1 MTRQVVAFDTE
12 TECFRPG
19 CMAPPIV
26 CISWQRPGFEPQLVH
41 AGGIDD
47 RPALELVENWLTT
60 DTLIVGHNVAY
71 DLAVICAWQ
80 PRFIPLVFKA
90 YDEDRVE
97 DTMIRQKLLDI
108 AEGCHRGKL
117 HKFWKDIVQEDGAIV
132 SVEGERWVQHNYGLA
147 DLARRGLGRVLEKD
161 EWRLRYGEFK
171 NTPITQ
177 WPEGAR
183 KYPLEDARATLDIF
197 QVQEVH
203 AEYIEDRFR
212 QAKYAWGL
220 HLTQTWGLRTHGPSV
235 DALEQE
241 TKAALAN
248 IEDGLKEEGLV
259 RKNDTRD
266 TRKAMARMVAVC
278 KAVGKPI
285 RLTDGG
291 EEKLKK
297 INENGRYVETK
308 EGKPD
313 VVIQVP
319 PDGVHEFLA
328 SKGGISLDGDACE
341 ECGDDLL
348 GDYAEASSLKK
359 MLANDIPALRAGI
372 IWPVHTSYGIAD
384 SGRSTARA
392 PNVQNPKRSG
402 KVYRHGVLKYQLPD
416 VRECW
421 MPRKGNIFA
430 QADFSYMELCTLA
443 QCCIMLFGESE
454 LAKTINAGRD
464 PHTEFATSIL
474 GISYEEGVARK
485 EDPDDTEFDNA
496 RQTAKVALF
505 GLPGGLG
512 IASLVSFARKGYNV
526 ILTEDDTPGTG
537 ARWLKA
543 AWLDRFPEMRLF
555 FAHCAAAMEENGG
568 KLGVMQL
575 PLSKRFRG
583 GCFYCSM
590 CNNWFQGWASDA
602 CKNAV
607 YVVERA
613 CYAQPESVLYGSRSV
628 LFCHDEILAEVVD
641 DEHAHDKAV
650 ELGRLMVAGASVF
663 LPDVPPRAKPMLAA
677 RWSKRAKPVYDSNK
691 RLVPWQP

>member
-1 MTRQVVAFDTE
+1 MTRSVVAYDTE
-12 TECFRPG
+12 TECFSPG
-19 CMAPPIV
+19 RMAPALV

-41 AGGIDD
+41 AGGVDD
-47 RPALELVENWLTT
+47 RGALELVESWLTT
-60 DTLIVGHNVAY
+60 DTLIVGHNVAF
-71 DLAVICAWQ
+71 DNAVLCAKW
-80 PRFIPLVFKA
+80 PHLVPLFFKA

-97 DTMIRQKLLDI
+97 DTMLRQKLLDI

-117 HKFWKDIVQEDGAIV
+117 HKFLKEVVQKDGSLAT
-132 SVEGERWVQHNYGLA
+132 VEGARWVQHNYGLA

-171 NTPITQ
+171 STPITQ
-177 WPEGAR
+177 WPDGAR

-197 QVQEVH
+197 LQQEVH

-212 QAKYAWGL
+212 QARYAWGL

-241 TKAALAN
+241 TLAALAA
-248 IEDGLKEEGLV
+248 IEDGLKEAGLV
-259 RKNDTRD
+259 RENDSRD
-266 TRKAMARMVAVC
+266 TRKAMARMVSVC
-278 KAVGKPI
+278 KAAGKPV

-291 EEKLKK
+291 EDKLKK
-297 INENGRYVETK
+297 IEDGQYVEKK

-313 VVIQVP
+313 SVFQVP
-319 PDGVHEFLA
+319 ADGIYEFIA

-348 GDYAEASSLKK
+348 GDYAESSSLKK
-359 MLANDIPALRAGI
+359 MLSNDIPALKAGVI
-372 IWPVHTSYGIAD
+372 FPVHTSYGIAD

-402 KVYRHGVLKYQLPD
+402 AVYRHGKLKYKLPD

-421 MPRKGNIFA
+421 MPRSGYIFA

-443 QCCIMLFGESE
+443 QCCITLFGESE

-464 PHTEFATSIL
+464 PHTEFASGLL
-474 GISYEEGVARK
+474 GIPYEEGIVRK
-485 EDPDDTEFDNA
+485 EDPDDVEFDNA

-512 IASLVSFARKGYNV
+512 VVSLVSYARKSYNV
-526 ILTEDDTPGTG
+526 ILTEDDTPRTG
-537 ARWLKA
+537 AKWLKA
-543 AWLDRFPEMRLF
+543 AWFDRYPEMRLF
-555 FAHCAAAMEENGG
+555 FAHCAAAIDPDAGTG
-568 KLGVMQL
+568 FMQL
-575 PLSKRFRG
+575 PFSKRIRG
-583 GCFYCSM
+583 GCFYTAM

-613 CYAQPESVLYGSRSV
+613 CYSEVESVLYGSRPV
-628 LFCHDEILAEVVD
+628 LFVHDEILAEVLHD
-641 DEHAHDKAV
+641 DRAHDKAM
-650 ELGRLMVAGASVF
+650 ELGRLMVQAASVF
-663 LPDVPPRAKPMLAA
+663 LPDVPPRAKPMLAT
-677 RWSKRAKPVYDSNK
+677 RWSKRAKPVYDANK
-691 RLVPWQP
+691 RLIPWQP